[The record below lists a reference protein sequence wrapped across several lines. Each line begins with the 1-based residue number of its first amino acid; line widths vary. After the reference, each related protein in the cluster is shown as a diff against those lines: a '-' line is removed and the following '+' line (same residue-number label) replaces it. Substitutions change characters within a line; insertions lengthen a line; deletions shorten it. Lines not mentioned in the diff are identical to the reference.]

1 MDDIDVVI
9 IGGSYSEGY
18 RNKGLLTSFVVAVVD
33 DEGDLDK
40 GTTYMTVGAVNGN
53 QFGDEK
59 LKKWLNSTGFIFDGD
74 TVEYGSWY
82 KSSDVPS
89 FISQRTYQNNFYT
102 VSHEGWKPP
111 KKDR

>member
-1 MDDIDVVI
+1 
-9 IGGSYSEGY
+9 
-18 RNKGLLTSFVVAVVD
+18 
-33 DEGDLDK
+33 
-40 GTTYMTVGAVNGN
+40 MTVGAVNGN

-59 LKKWLNSTGFIFDGD
+59 LKKWLNSTGFVFNGD

-82 KSSDVPS
+82 SSSDVPS
-89 FISQRTYQNNFYT
+89 FISQRTYQRNFYA